1 MSIQKNIPEPAKEN
15 PGRLPVKPVRR
26 TSLAEEIIAQI
37 KSLIDSGHLIH
48 GARLPGEREL
58 AQMFGVSRPSVRE
71 ALRALSL
78 LGIVENRPGSGTY
91 LSDSA
96 NRWPSDPFSILFSIK
111 KSVLFDIFEA
121 RMSLDGTAA
130 SLAAR
135 RRNQEDLAMMK
146 QSLDN
151 MERSLDNPEAY
162 SQHETAFHI
171 AVIEA
176 SKNHVI
182 ALLTQKLY
190 RLLQEARERFRGVVD
205 SPDSY
210 REWDFHNHE
219 RIYKMIEQGDEAGA
233 YEAMVAHLT
242 AFERYLRKERSQAGS
257 EPKNE

>member
-1 MSIQKNIPEPAKEN
+1 MPDPDKEN
-15 PGRLPVKPVRR
+15 SGPLPVKPVRR
-26 TSLAEEIIAQI
+26 TSLAEEIITQI
-37 KSLIDSGHLIH
+37 KGLIDSGHLIH
-48 GARLPGEREL
+48 GTKLPGEREL

-96 NRWPSDPFSILFSIK
+96 DRWPSEPFSILFSIK

-130 SLAAR
+130 RLAAR
-135 RRNQEDLAMMK
+135 RRNQEDLTVMK
-146 QSLDN
+146 EALDK
-151 MERSLDNPEAY
+151 MKRSLDSPEAY

-171 AVIEA
+171 TVIEA

-182 ALLTQKLY
+182 ALLTEKLY
-190 RLLQEARERFRGVVD
+190 RLLQEARERFRDVVA

-210 REWDFHNHE
+210 REWDFHNHKQ
-219 RIYKMIEQGDEAGA
+219 IYKMIEQGDEAGA

-242 AFERYLRKERSQAGS
+242 AFENYLRKERSAAGS
-257 EPKNE
+257 ESKDE

>member
-1 MSIQKNIPEPAKEN
+1 MSIQKNIPETAKES
-15 PGRLPVKPVRR
+15 PRPLPVKPVHR

-37 KSLIDSGHLIH
+37 KSLIDSGHLVL

-71 ALRALSL
+71 ALKALSL

-96 NRWPSDPFSILFSIK
+96 DRWPSEPFSILFSIR

-135 RRNQEDLAMMK
+135 RSNPEDLAMMK
-146 QSLDN
+146 ESLDS
-151 MERSLDNPEAY
+151 MERNLNNPEAY

-176 SKNHVI
+176 SKNQVI
-182 ALLTQKLY
+182 ALLTEKLY
-190 RLLQEARERFRGVVD
+190 RLLQEAREKFRDVVD

-219 RIYKMIEQGDEAGA
+219 RIYQMIEQGDETGA

-242 AFERYLRKERSQAGS
+242 AFERYLRKEMRESGS
-257 EPKNE
+257 EPKDK